1 MLVDGASVGALTSY
15 SFTNVTAAH
24 TIAATFT
31 AKTYAITA
39 SAGANGSISPSGSVS
54 VSNGASQAF
63 TITPNTGYQVQDVLV
78 DGASVGALTSYSF
91 TNVTAAHTIAATFT
105 AKTHAIT
112 ASAGANGS
120 ISPSG
125 SVSVTD
131 GGSKTF
137 TITANTG
144 YQVKDVLV
152 DGASVGALTSY
163 SFTNVTA
170 AHTIAATFTA
180 KTYAITA
187 SAGANGSISPSGSVS
202 VTQGANQAFT
212 ITANTGYQIQDVKVD
227 GNSVGAVSSYS
238 FSNVTAAHTIAATFI
253 AKTYTITASSG
264 ANGTISPLSASVSH
278 NVSQA
283 FTITPNTGYQVKD
296 VLVDGASVGALTSYS
311 FSNVTAAHTIAA
323 TFTAKTYAITASAG
337 TNGSIS
343 PSGSVSVTDGGS
355 KTFTITANTGYQ
367 VKDVLVDGASVGA
380 VASYSFSNV
389 TAAHTI
395 TASFAANTHKITI
408 SAGAHGKIS
417 PTESVDVETG
427 YSLTFLITP
436 DAGYRI
442 KDVLVDGVS
451 VGAISSYT
459 FLSITSSHTLSASF
473 EEIPLS
479 ISASAGQGGTITP
492 SGNTEVL
499 KDSTQSFAITP
510 NTGYSVK
517 DVLVDGV
524 SVGPVYQYIFP
535 NITISH
541 SISASFTPGI
551 IIRSSSNAGGKIT
564 PEGSISINQGSNISF
579 SLTPSANYLIRDVQV
594 DGVSVGSLNSYT
606 FSKVTSGHSISAV
619 FGSTLLEYPDKNI
632 YSINA
637 SDGVNGT
644 ISPSGSISVLQGGS
658 MVITITP
665 NSGYKVQ
672 DVLVDGASVGAVTSY
687 TFTNVTSAHTISA
700 SFAIISNSFLISASA
715 GSGGSI
721 SPSGNVQVQKG
732 ASQSFTIKPNRFY
745 KVADLI
751 VDGTSVGAVTSYTF
765 SNIQT
770 NHTISATF
778 IKTSKT
784 RSKNNQWLGEV
795 SSYLL
800 AGSGA
805 IPGSGGW
812 IEVLNPLGEEAALPV
827 HIDWPEYNKL
837 SGEMRVATGDID
849 GDGRDEIIVGLGPV
863 KGVSGIP
870 GGYFAVLDDD
880 FSVIAWGQVE
890 WPEYNATN
898 GETRPAC
905 GDIDG
910 DGIDEII
917 IGLGPGGEGRLEVF
931 KLDGHQ
937 LKHVKWLQTGW
948 QDYNR
953 GNGETRPACGDLDG
967 NGTDEVIVGLGPVK
981 GNPEIPGGVF
991 FIFDHTSAGS
1001 TDLRDSIQSDASGWG
1016 VISWP
1021 DYNRINGESWPT
1033 CGDVNGDGRDEIV
1046 LGLGKQ
1052 GAGRFEILGF
1062 DLQQKLTQHITWQQS
1077 LLSVGAEVRPACGRL
1092 GADAGDEIVI
1102 GFSKAG
1108 IGFAEVFG
1116 NASQNFQPIG
1126 KVQTQSKAS
1135 QKLENQLWPAVF
1147 RLINQ

>member
-1 MLVDGASVGALTSY
+1 MIHFCPVSRFRPGFIPLLSLFVCLLSLISIGPAITQSFAAQVTLVWEASTDPGVAGYKLYYGKASRTYGTPVDVGKVTEFTLSDIEEGRNCYFTVTAYDSNRNESAYSTELECFTLVPAPVVNGSISPSNAVVVSRGMSQTFLLSPAANYAIVDVLVDDATVGSVT
-15 SFTNVTAAH
+15 
-24 TIAATFT
+24 
-31 AKTYAITA
+31 TYAFSNVDCNHSISANFATVTNSQIITA
-39 SAGANGSISPSGSVS
+39 STGANGSISPSDSVS
-54 VSNGASQAF
+54 VS
-63 TITPNTGYQVQDVLV
+63 
-78 DGASVGALTSYSF
+78 
-91 TNVTAAHTIAATFT
+91 H
-105 AKTHAIT
+105 
-112 ASAGANGS
+112 GS
-120 ISPSG
+120 
-125 SVSVTD
+125 
-131 GGSKTF
+131 SKTF
-137 TITANTG
+137 T
-144 YQVKDVLV
+144 
-152 DGASVGALTSY
+152 
-163 SFTNVTA
+163 
-170 AHTIAATFTA
+170 
-180 KTYAITA
+180 
-187 SAGANGSISPSGSVS
+187 
-202 VTQGANQAFT
+202 
-212 ITANTGYQIQDVKVD
+212 
-227 GNSVGAVSSYS
+227 
-238 FSNVTAAHTIAATFI
+238 
-253 AKTYTITASSG
+253 
-264 ANGTISPLSASVSH
+264 
-278 NVSQA
+278 
-283 FTITPNTGYQVKD
+283 
-296 VLVDGASVGALTSYS
+296 
-311 FSNVTAAHTIAA
+311 
-323 TFTAKTYAITASAG
+323 
-337 TNGSIS
+337 
-343 PSGSVSVTDGGS
+343 
-355 KTFTITANTGYQ
+355 
-367 VKDVLVDGASVGA
+367 
-380 VASYSFSNV
+380 
-389 TAAHTI
+389 
-395 TASFAANTHKITI
+395 
-408 SAGAHGKIS
+408 
-417 PTESVDVETG
+417 
-427 YSLTFLITP
+427 
-436 DAGYRI
+436 
-442 KDVLVDGVS
+442 
-451 VGAISSYT
+451 
-459 FLSITSSHTLSASF
+459 
-473 EEIPLS
+473 
-479 ISASAGQGGTITP
+479 
-492 SGNTEVL
+492 
-499 KDSTQSFAITP
+499 ITP

-524 SVGPVYQYIFP
+524 SVGPVYQYTFP
-535 NITISH
+535 NITVSH
-541 SISASFTPGI
+541 SISASFSPGI
-551 IIRSSSNAGGKIT
+551 IIRSSSSAGGKIT

-579 SLTPSANYLIRDVQV
+579 SLTPSADHLIRDVQV
-594 DGVSVGSLNSYT
+594 DGVSIGKVNSYT
-606 FSKVTSGHSISAV
+606 FSNVTSGHSISAI
-619 FGSTLLEYPDKNI
+619 FGSSLLEYPDKNL
-632 YSINA
+632 YLINA
-637 SDGVNGT
+637 AAGSNGT
-644 ISPSGSISVLQGGS
+644 ISPSGSVSVQQGGS
-658 MVITITP
+658 LVITIAA

-672 DVLVDGASVGAVTSY
+672 DVLVDGASVGAVSSY
-687 TFTNVTSAHTISA
+687 TFSNVTSAHTITA
-700 SFAIISNSFLISASA
+700 NFAIISNSCLISASA

-721 SPSGNVQVQKG
+721 SPSGNIQVQKG
-732 ASQSFTIKPNRFY
+732 ASQVFTIKPDKY
-745 KVADLI
+745 YQIADIL
-751 VDGTSVGAVTSYTF
+751 VDGTSIGAAASYTF
-765 SNIQT
+765 SNVQL
-770 NHTISATF
+770 NHSISATF
-778 IKTSKT
+778 KKKTIKRNKFS
-784 RSKNNQWLGEV
+784 QWPGAV

-812 IEVLNPLGEEAALPV
+812 IEVLNPLGEEAAFPV

-890 WPEYNATN
+890 WPEYNAIN

-1001 TDLRDSIQSDASGWG
+1001 TDLQDSIQSDASGWG

-1062 DLQQKLTQHITWQQS
+1062 DLQQNLTQHITWQQS

-1126 KVQTQSKAS
+1126 KVQTQFKAS

-1147 RLINQ
+1147 RLRD